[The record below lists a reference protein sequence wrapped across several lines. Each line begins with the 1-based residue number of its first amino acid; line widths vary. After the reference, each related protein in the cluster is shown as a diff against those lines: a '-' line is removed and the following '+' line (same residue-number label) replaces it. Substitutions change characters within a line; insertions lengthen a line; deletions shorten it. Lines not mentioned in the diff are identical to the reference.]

1 MPGDDPGETIPAELF
16 TLPVI
21 VPVPFSVPPDW
32 TFSVP
37 TVTVPP
43 EASNKPLRF
52 TVLALT
58 EPLVVCIVPATL
70 TVPLE
75 ALNVPPCTATVVPT
89 GTVVVPARLSVP
101 DESVVD
107 EPKV

>member
-1 MPGDDPGETIPAELF
+1 
-16 TLPVI
+16 VI
-21 VPVPFSVPPDW
+21 VPVPFSVPPDC

-37 TVTVPP
+37 TVTAPP
-43 EASNKPLRF
+43 EASNNPLRF

-58 EPLVVCIVPATL
+58 EPLVVCIVPATS

-75 ALNVPPCTATVVPT
+75 AFSVPPCTVTVTPE

-101 DESVVD
+101 DCSVVA
-107 EPKV
+107 EPKCNWSGIRSPRTRLPES